1 MALKNVTE
9 IESNIKRD
17 DTPSPLGA
25 VIVAALSEPAV
36 CAALRQSDRRHVPMT
51 IMAIARVIADD
62 DEAAEELVR
71 PLTDAAKAG
80 KFEAWRLGGA
90 ERGPIISTID
100 KVEAWLRTQPV
111 VKPVKDAPVADVYEL
126 AVRAAR
132 GGGR

>member
-80 KFEAWRLGGA
+80 KFEAW
-90 ERGPIISTID
+90 
-100 KVEAWLRTQPV
+100 LRTQPV